1 MGTKTVDEAA
11 VAETETDEAAAA
23 TGKAVT
29 ARKDGG
35 TEESGATEPGTPESV
50 APESVA
56 LEAVAPEAVAAASVV
71 SESDAPESAASET
84 VALEED
90 EAWETGKDAEAA
102 VADGPSGVGQGAGA
116 VVSAVLGLV
125 SLSGGWIGTV
135 ASARATLIGQL
146 ETSSTASVAQQIQA
160 VYGDAW
166 QATAL
171 WAGLF
176 ALAGLITG
184 VVVLARPAFGA
195 SGRPQAPW
203 IKSVAWAGVAIGVI
217 GLLLAVL
224 KYTDA
229 LLGLPSAS

>member
-11 VAETETDEAAAA
+11 AAETETDQAV
-23 TGKAVT
+23 AVT
-29 ARKDGG
+29 DEAVRAEKGG
-35 TEESGATEPGTPESV
+35 ETEKSGATESGASESV
-50 APESVA
+50 A
-56 LEAVAPEAVAAASVV
+56 
-71 SESDAPESAASET
+71 SESDAPESVASES
-84 VALEED
+84 VAPEDGTEGIGTEEIGT
-90 EAWETGKDAEAA
+90 EEIGTEEIGKDDEAA

-166 QATAL
+166 QTTAL

-203 IKSVAWAGVAIGVI
+203 IKSVAWAGVTIGVI